1 MIEATNGHEQD
12 PPERWETLERRLVYE
27 QLPWLRPFTEHVRL
41 PDGRE
46 VHDYLQIETPGYAM
60 IVPLDEQGRIG
71 LVRSYKRGLDDV
83 DVQPPAGLL
92 DPDEAAARI
101 RPSVNCSKSWA
112 AKPGTWQTL
121 GSFILNGNYGAG
133 WAHIFLAT
141 GCVQVQE
148 PDAGD
153 LEQQQVLWLT
163 VEEVR
168 AAWRSGAFRQIGASA
183 AIGLALDRIAGQQAG
198 T

>member
-1 MIEATNGHEQD
+1 MAEYFQD
-12 PPERWETLERRLVYE
+12 YDGQPPERWVTLERRLIYE
-27 QLPWLRPFTEHVRL
+27 QLPWLRLYSEDVRL

-46 VHDYLQIETPGYAM
+46 VENYLQIETPGYAM

-92 DPDEAAARI
+92 NPEELPLD
-101 RPSVNCSKSWA
+101 A
-112 AKPGTWQTL
+112 AKRELLEELGCEADKWHPL

-141 GCVQVQE
+141 GCKQVLE
-148 PDAGD
+148 PDPGD
-153 LEQQQVLWLT
+153 LERQQVLWIHHDGVL
-163 VEEVR
+163 
-168 AAWRSGAFRQIGASA
+168 AAWRSGGFRQIGAA
-183 AIGLALDRIAGQQAG
+183 AGIGLALDRITRLQGEA
-198 T
+198 

>member
-1 MIEATNGHEQD
+1 MGENDSYEDQN
-12 PPERWETLERRLVYE
+12 PERWETLGRRLVYE
-27 QLPWLRPFTEHVRL
+27 QLPWLRLFTEHVRL

-46 VHDYLQIETPGYAM
+46 VRDYLQIETPGYAM

-92 DPDEAAARI
+92 DPDEA
-101 RPSVNCSKSWA
+101 PLSS
-112 AKPGTWQTL
+112 AKRELLEELGCQASAWHPL

-133 WAHIFLAT
+133 WAHFFLAT

-153 LEQQQVLWLT
+153 LEQQQVLWLP
-163 VEEVR
+163 VEDVR
-168 AAWRSGAFRQIGASA
+168 AAWRSGAYRQVGASA
-183 AIGLALDRIAGQQAG
+183 AIGLALDRIAGQQAAA
-198 T
+198 